1 MSLWRKVALKSL
13 DFRKKLLLTVRIYN
27 HEAISQKEL
36 IWKKIENQEIV
47 RFGLTCQ
54 PSQALRE
61 KEKGDW
67 NNLTIDEK
75 MCLYRDSF
83 SNTSAEVVEPTP
95 EWKSVMAWTIFLSS
109 LGIWLYIFIRLLLER
124 GNSPSMFDKRR
135 RVDSVDQYYRAIEV
149 LMKKEAVQKE
159 ARE

>member
-109 LGIWLYIFIRLLLER
+109 LER